1 MAVAWHVN
9 IRMMSIALPESILA
23 INAPANISS
32 GIAPSALSTRSRVE
46 SKRVDEFANIS
57 DEELRQYVYGTKELD
72 A

>member
-32 GIAPSALSTRSRVE
+32 GIAPSGVAVFYWRQRA
-46 SKRVDEFANIS
+46 DEL
-57 DEELRQYVYGTKELD
+57 EELPRELLTSKQMT
-72 A
+72 